1 METNKPPVFL
11 DLRLIK
17 MPPAA
22 LASIGHRAS
31 GIFIALLVPFLLYLL
46 ELSLSSQE
54 GFNQATLLMES
65 TGAKAL
71 IILVLW
77 ALFHHL
83 FAGIRFLFAD
93 IHIGVNRESGRLTA
107 LVVIAAA
114 PIAAIIVGLLI

>member
-31 GIFIALLVPFLLYLL
+31 GIFIALLVPFMLYML

-65 TGAKAL
+65 TGAKILL
-71 IILVLW
+71 IVVLW
-77 ALFHHL
+77 ASFHHL

-93 IHIGVNRESGRLTA
+93 IHIGVNRVQGRLTA

-114 PIAAIIVGLLI
+114 PITAVIVGLLL

>member
-1 METNKPPVFL
+1 METKKPPVFL

-17 MPPAA
+17 MPAAA

-31 GIFIALLVPFLLYLL
+31 GVFIALLVPFMLYLL

-65 TGAKAL
+65 SGAKIL
-71 IILVLW
+71 LMLVLW
-77 ALFHHL
+77 ASFHHL

-93 IHIGVNRESGRLTA
+93 IHIGVNREQGRLTA
-107 LVVIAAA
+107 LVVIATA
-114 PIAAIIVGLLI
+114 PVAAIIVGLLL